1 MGPQLESLGLAVWME
16 GRDSSGMLAALQIIS
31 RVSNGGLLIQRNSSA
46 GKSAIFL
53 DVDGESDVNLQEGA
67 FPLKMTEWFE
77 N

>member
-1 MGPQLESLGLAVWME
+1 
-16 GRDSSGMLAALQIIS
+16 MLAALQIIS
-31 RVSNGGLLIQRNSSA
+31 RVSNGGLLIKRNSSA

-67 FPLKMTEWFE
+67 FPLKMTKWFE